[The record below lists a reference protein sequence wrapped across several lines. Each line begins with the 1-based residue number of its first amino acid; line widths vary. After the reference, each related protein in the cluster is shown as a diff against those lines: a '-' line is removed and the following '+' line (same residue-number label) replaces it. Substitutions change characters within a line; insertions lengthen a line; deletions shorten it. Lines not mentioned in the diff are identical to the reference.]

1 LQRLGSNAVLIP
13 AFFYVLEVI
22 KILLKTLK
30 VTQQI
35 RVSNSRLILRLKRL
49 LFLGWSLI
57 HFQVSSSNLRE

>member
-35 RVSNSRLILRLKRL
+35 RCSNSRLILRLKRL
-49 LFLGWSLI
+49 FVPWLASYPF
-57 HFQVSSSNLRE
+57 SSFEF